1 MNKRIIH
8 FNVKR
13 RLIFMKIKYFSK
25 RSLLLIYEMVGMIM
39 NGGGTIYVGMSENG
53 TAYGIDNANLLTR
66 EIAHTVLNLVPNYH
80 YVIDAYIEPIQGK
93 EVVRIEIN
101 VKQSENALFNQYNV
115 KNNKNKFI
123 PINQL
128 VG

>member
-1 MNKRIIH
+1 
-8 FNVKR
+8 
-13 RLIFMKIKYFSK
+13 MKIKYFSK

-53 TAYGIDNANLLTR
+53 TVYGIDNANLLTR
-66 EIAHTVLNLVPNYH
+66 EIAHTVLNLVPNYY

-101 VKQSENALFNQYNV
+101 VKQNEKALFNQYNV